1 MKVKVKEQLVER
13 IEVTKEH
20 TLQLTRGKDD
30 ENMRQQIEW
39 GEDELNDAVEVV
51 ELKLPMQPMALD
63 AALEKTVRKEN
74 WKRDQETR
82 EGEQGKRCM
91 TMFKL

>member
-1 MKVKVKEQLVER
+1 MKEQLVER

-82 EGEQGKRCM
+82 EREQGKRCR